1 LGKTR
6 NCYLKKTIAVLI
18 EKLQNRELS
27 CPSDFWNMQMSPDA
41 EKNFWDQVIWKMD
54 HDIQFT
60 PNDIPSQHQ
69 ENSTLHLFLCFDEAR
84 QLLSDEDDNV
94 LSPFRIIRRSIKDI
108 GWAKHGFL
116 CAMLDTMGQ
125 LANFSPPT
133 KRDPSH
139 RIRDENIK
147 LLPPFINV
155 MTFDALDYK
164 LKDHPN
170 HCLLFGRPLWGSS
183 VIAGKDIK
191 EVVEFAKCK
200 LLGGYQLSDLTKP
213 IEYIFNDEEN
223 RFAVSLA
230 ILSCLVSL
238 DISTQSQLTHL
249 LVGSYMG
256 TCIGVSKSRE
266 NILTI
271 YPSEPILSEVA
282 LQIIEIETNRR
293 FILDRLETSLKNG
306 LVEAG
311 HHGEL
316 VACLIL
322 IFGWQHMLQGTSF
335 YTEERSVEEFL
346 NTIFGDIKTHIKE
359 NNKFKHLKLEE
370 FSRIKNLFYTFH
382 SAH

>member
-1 LGKTR
+1 MSMDIQHCRKYDEPFAKLGKPEIAIDWFQMF
-6 NCYLKKTIAVLI
+6 LKKTIAALI

-41 EKNFWDQVIWKMD
+41 EKNFWDQVIQRMD

-60 PNDIPSQHQ
+60 PNYIPSQHQ
-69 ENSTLHLFLCFDEAR
+69 ENSTLHLFLCFDEAC
-84 QLLSDEDDNV
+84 QLLSDKGDNV
-94 LSPFRIIRRSIKDI
+94 LSPFRIINRSIKDI
-108 GWAKHGFL
+108 GWVKHGFL
-116 CAMLDTMGQ
+116 CVMLDTMGQ
-125 LANFSPPT
+125 LTNFSPPT
-133 KRDPSH
+133 KQDPSH
-139 RIRDENIK
+139 RISNENIK

-170 HCLLFGRPLWGSS
+170 HCLLFGRPLWGSN
-183 VIAGKDIK
+183 
-191 EVVEFAKCK
+191 
-200 LLGGYQLSDLTKP
+200 LTKP

-266 NILTI
+266 NILTM

-293 FILDRLETSLKNG
+293 FVLDRLETSLKNG

-316 VACLIL
+316 VARLIL

-335 YTEERSVEEFL
+335 YTEERTVEEFL
-346 NTIFGDIKTHIKE
+346 NTIFGDIKIHIKE
-359 NNKFKHLKLEE
+359 NNKFKQSSLQM
-370 FSRIKNLFYTFH
+370 
-382 SAH
+382 